1 MLRNGYICN
10 IRKGILFRFVGVFQQ
25 TDRPLKTLG
34 VMPPC
39 TFPEETIYLEILWET
54 LRSVLSL
61 FASYIVNNSIIA
73 HSCEVE
79 TASVTSWWLL
89 PQPLCDVIDHAHIC
103 YQILRCSGL
112 VAAFAAP
119 VGLLYHSLQTQSQS
133 CWNKWCL
140 TGDKTQISQEAAL
153 NMCLLVYKRI
163 PLLSFVWRCRH
174 RLKFRS
180 CTFYSCVAGNIPF
193 SWIEMHRTLIAA
205 LIYPYVWIVNS
216 MLKSL
221 DHQIPLFLTTLLL
234 FIESAQ
240 KPQSPQYFSS
250 SCPQSWRN
258 AMHISLV
265 FESSCIS
272 AHTTW

>member
-1 MLRNGYICN
+1 MVTFA
-10 IRKGILFRFVGVFQQ
+10 ILGKVFFSVSLAYSSKLI
-25 TDRPLKTLG
+25 DLLKH
-34 VMPPC
+34 
-39 TFPEETIYLEILWET
+39 WESC
-54 LRSVLSL
+54 LLVLSL
-61 FASYIVNNSIIA
+61 RKPYIWKFYERPSEVCYHFLLSYIVNNSIIA

-112 VAAFAAP
+112 VAAYAAP

-221 DHQIPLFLTTLLL
+221 DHQIPLFPTTLLL

-265 FESSCIS
+265 YESSCIS